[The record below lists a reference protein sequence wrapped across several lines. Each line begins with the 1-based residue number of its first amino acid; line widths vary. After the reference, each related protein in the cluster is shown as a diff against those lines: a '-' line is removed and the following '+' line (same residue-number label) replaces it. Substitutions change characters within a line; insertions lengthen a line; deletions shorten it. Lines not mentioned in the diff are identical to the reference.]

1 MSEQLTAVPQISSS
15 LIRLSAAD
23 VPIGEPLAWTI
34 VTVDGT
40 RLFDA
45 GAVLSSEAMHA
56 FLFKYFEPFRLPES
70 AQDATDDVP
79 ATAHETRVEPVNA
92 ATEQLRLG
100 TIGLEIDS
108 RLGVRRQAGSSMYS
122 SRVIGFSR
130 PGPHRV
136 SAVFITQPV
145 MSGYAPLELVR
156 GEQVELV
163 ALTSRAVFRFACTVD
178 FVCHEPFH
186 YLVLSEPG
194 AIQRLRVRKFARM
207 STRIAAHFFD
217 AGVAAGNGEAI
228 AQLGLIRD
236 ISPFGMSLAV
246 AQPTAKMGDRLR
258 VLFHFTTDG
267 LDVSIDTLAIVRHVH
282 AEGPH
287 GGYGLEFEAL
297 EPSDRIALKSLM
309 AEGR

>member
-1 MSEQLTAVPQISSS
+1 MSEQLAAVPQISSS

-23 VPIGEPLAWTI
+23 VPIGEPLAWEI
-34 VTVDGT
+34 VTADGT
-40 RLFDA
+40 RLFEA
-45 GAVLSSEAMHA
+45 GAVLSSEAMHV

-70 AQDATDDVP
+70 MQDVP
-79 ATAHETRVEPVNA
+79 DDAPATSHEIPVEPA
-92 ATEQLRLG
+92 GSATEQLKLG

-130 PGPHRV
+130 PGPHRL
-136 SAVFITQPV
+136 SAIFITQPV

-207 STRIAAHFFD
+207 NTRIAAHFVD
-217 AGVAAGNGEAI
+217 AEMDDAPVH
-228 AQLGLIRD
+228 LGLIRD
-236 ISPFGMSLAV
+236 ISPFGLSLAV
-246 AQPTAKMGDRLR
+246 AEPAAKMGDRLR
-258 VLFHFTTDG
+258 VSFRFMTDG
-267 LDVSIDTLAIVRHVH
+267 LDVSIDTVAIVRHVH
-282 AEGPH
+282 VEGPH
-287 GGYGLEFEAL
+287 GGYGLEFESL

>member
-1 MSEQLTAVPQISSS
+1 MSEELAAVPQISSS

-23 VPIGEPLAWTI
+23 VPIGEPLAWQI
-34 VTVDGT
+34 VAADGT

-45 GAVLSSEAMHA
+45 GAVLASEAMHV
-56 FLFKYFEPFRLPES
+56 FLFKYFEPFRRPES
-70 AQDATDDVP
+70 TDDASDDVAAATPLGTP
-79 ATAHETRVEPVNA
+79 AEAVNA
-92 ATEQLRLG
+92 GTENLKLG

-130 PGPHRV
+130 PGPNRV

-156 GEQVELV
+156 GDQVELV

-178 FVCHEPFH
+178 FICHEPFH

-194 AIQRLRVRKFARM
+194 TIQRLRVRKFARM

-217 AGVAAGNGEAI
+217 AKIDDAPAH
-228 AQLGLIRD
+228 LGLIRD

-246 AQPTAKMGDRLR
+246 AEPTAKMGDRLR
-258 VLFHFTTDG
+258 VLFRFVTDG
-267 LDVSIDTLAIVRHVH
+267 LDVSIDTPAIVRHVH
-282 AEGPH
+282 IEGPH

-309 AEGR
+309 AERA

>member
-1 MSEQLTAVPQISSS
+1 MSEQLAAVPQISSS

-23 VPIGEPLAWTI
+23 VPIGEPLAWEI
-34 VTVDGT
+34 VTADGT
-40 RLFDA
+40 RLFDT
-45 GAVLSSEAMHA
+45 GAVLSSDAMHV
-56 FLFKYFEPFRLPES
+56 FLFKYFEPFRRPES
-70 AQDATDDVP
+70 MHDAADDAP
-79 ATAHETRVEPVNA
+79 ATTREIPVEPASA
-92 ATEQLRLG
+92 ATEQLKLG

-108 RLGVRRQAGSSMYS
+108 RLGVRRQASSSMYS

-130 PGPHRV
+130 PGPNRV
-136 SAVFITQPV
+136 SAIFITQPV
-145 MSGYAPLELVR
+145 MSGYSPLELVR

-194 AIQRLRVRKFARM
+194 TIQRLRVRKFARM

-217 AGVAAGNGEAI
+217 VEIDDAPVH
-228 AQLGLIRD
+228 LGLIRD

-246 AQPTAKMGDRLR
+246 AEPTAKMGDRLR
-258 VLFHFTTDG
+258 VSFRFMTDG
-267 LDVSIDTLAIVRHVH
+267 LDVSIDTRAIVRHVH
-282 AEGPH
+282 VEGAH
-287 GGYGLEFEAL
+287 GGYGLEFESL